1 LVVIPDYENQNEDS
15 DTFELEK
22 NMIISELER
31 VMYFASLS
39 KNPYQTE
46 DVFQDVCNHYNLNI
60 YLIQNEL
67 AI

>member
-1 LVVIPDYENQNEDS
+1 MLN
-15 DTFELEK
+15 LEEEHYVLRK
-22 NMIISELER
+22 CKTELER

-39 KNPYQTE
+39 KNPYFTE

-67 AI
+67 AIS